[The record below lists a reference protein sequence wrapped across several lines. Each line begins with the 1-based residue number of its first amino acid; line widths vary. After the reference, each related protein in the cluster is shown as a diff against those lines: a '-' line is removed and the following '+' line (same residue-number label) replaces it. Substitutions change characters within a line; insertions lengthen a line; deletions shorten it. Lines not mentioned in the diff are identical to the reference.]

1 MNDRQIS
8 EKDVFIKE
16 LNRTRGGKLRVVI
29 SIEGIDDKTI
39 SYQQN
44 NYSCILSYLADFIEK
59 DVKKQYTPGYYKI
72 NMFYV
77 REYLKSLK
85 TIIVVDTEL
94 VR

>member
-29 SIEGIDDKTI
+29 SIEGTDDKTI
-39 SYQQN
+39 AYQQN
-44 NYSCILSYLADFIEK
+44 NYSCSLSYLDDFIEK
-59 DVKKQYTPGYYKI
+59 DVKKQYTSGYYKI
-72 NMFYV
+72 NMSYV